1 MKVHF
6 IIIYHPPAKRPETH
20 RTLFTSGG
28 TFMPTIQ
35 NRASSV
41 DLTMS
46 KQSSSNGFTP
56 QKSLQ
61 LAAIILLIVE
71 IFVII
76 IFGTC
81 TKEELLVEDF
91 TLVYQMFTGIL
102 IMMLFGFGYLMTFLS
117 RYGLGA
123 IGFSLLITVLGKILL
138 LILNIIA
145 HIIYYSYSIWNS
157 CRGIL
162 QKRLS
167 RSLGI
172 HQS

>member
-1 MKVHF
+1 
-6 IIIYHPPAKRPETH
+6 
-20 RTLFTSGG
+20 
-28 TFMPTIQ
+28 MPTIQ

-71 IFVII
+71 ILVII

-81 TKEELLVEDF
+81 TKEELLEEDF

-138 LILNIIA
+138 FI
-145 HIIYYSYSIWNS
+145 
-157 CRGIL
+157 
-162 QKRLS
+162 
-167 RSLGI
+167 
-172 HQS
+172 